1 MSTFTVPARMQNF
14 LTSLFFCHEKARSIP
29 GKIQVALDFSEKTY
43 YNGVAVHKFRNAS
56 GILPL
61 LF

>member
-14 LTSLFFCHEKARSIP
+14 LTSLFSVMKSRIHS

-56 GILPL
+56 GILAL

>member
-1 MSTFTVPARMQNF
+1 M
-14 LTSLFFCHEKARSIP
+14 
-29 GKIQVALDFSEKTY
+29 QVALDFSEKTY

-56 GILPL
+56 GILAL